1 MANANHA
8 GVALRDYGDAT
19 DLIGPQ
25 RTAADFVLLLKQQ
38 PSEAAARFRTVAWT
52 LVRLDAQSHTPD
64 LSPPVRDELQE
75 AWAVVLWLADFLHD
89 NEERLRR
96 VH

>member
-64 LSPPVRDELQE
+64 LSPPVRDEL
-75 AWAVVLWLADFLHD
+75 AASIVIRGALYRNSRPVLGLAVS
-89 NEERLRR
+89 
-96 VH
+96 

>member
-1 MANANHA
+1 MRAYAARGAVCFRPVIPSSDPVHA
-8 GVALRDYGDAT
+8 DR
-19 DLIGPQ
+19 
-25 RTAADFVLLLKQQ
+25 
-38 PSEAAARFRTVAWT
+38 RFRTVAWT
-52 LVRLDAQSHTPD
+52 LVRLDAQSRTLD

>member
-1 MANANHA
+1 MANAKRA

-38 PSEAAARFRTVAWT
+38 PSEAAARFRTVAWA
-52 LVRLDAQSHTPD
+52 LLRLDAQPHTPD
-64 LSPPVRDELQE
+64 LSPPVRGELQE
-75 AWAVVLWLADFLHD
+75 AWAVELWLADFLHD
-89 NEERLRR
+89 KEERLRR

>member
-1 MANANHA
+1 MANAKHA

-25 RTAADFVLLLKQQ
+25 RTAADFVLLGR
-38 PSEAAARFRTVAWT
+38 SCVSMRSR
-52 LVRLDAQSHTPD
+52 TPD

-75 AWAVVLWLADFLHD
+75 AMAVVLWLADFLHD
-89 NEERLRR
+89 NEERLRW